1 MARGWVAIGRAGRGR
16 SRSRVV
22 RARDRAARAPL
33 RGPRHRGAE
42 RDHAR
47 AGGADRE
54 SHTRRHRRRL
64 GRARRLHRRLC
75 SGGAQPGHRARLVEG
90 RSTLRAHRAV
100 TRAGRPQGRLPDL
113 LAQDGSQDAVRGSL
127 PRGRY
132 DRLGPAHRTPPLHR
146 HALSYYERL
155 MRLFDTH
162 AHLHFPDYADDLD
175 AVLERARG
183 AGVRGM
189 VTIGTD
195 RETNGA
201 VVELAKRL
209 PDVWATVGI
218 HPHDAGNAAEADFEA
233 MERLARD
240 ESRVV
245 GFGEMGLDFFRN
257 LSPPDDQRK
266 VFRRQIDIARRARK
280 PLVIHCRDAHDET
293 LAILGEE
300 RAGETG
306 GVMHCF
312 SGDVEIAR
320 RCLDL
325 GFYISLAGPVTYKN
339 ARALPAVARFVPED
353 RLVVETDC
361 PYLPPTPHRGKRNEP
376 AYVALTAT
384 RVAELRGADPD

>member
-1 MARGWVAIGRAGRGR
+1 
-16 SRSRVV
+16 
-22 RARDRAARAPL
+22 
-33 RGPRHRGAE
+33 
-42 RDHAR
+42 
-47 AGGADRE
+47 
-54 SHTRRHRRRL
+54 
-64 GRARRLHRRLC
+64 
-75 SGGAQPGHRARLVEG
+75 
-90 RSTLRAHRAV
+90 
-100 TRAGRPQGRLPDL
+100 
-113 LAQDGSQDAVRGSL
+113 
-127 PRGRY
+127 
-132 DRLGPAHRTPPLHR
+132 
-146 HALSYYERL
+146 

-162 AHLHFPDYADDLD
+162 AHLHFPDFAEDLD
-175 AVLERARG
+175 AVLDRARA

-201 VVELAKRL
+201 VVDLAKRL

-218 HPHDAGNAAEADFEA
+218 HPHDAGEAAEADFEA
-233 MERLARD
+233 LERVAR
-240 ESRVV
+240 EEPRVV

-257 LSPPDDQRK
+257 LSPPDAQRQA
-266 VFRRQIDIARRARK
+266 FRRQIDIARRVRK

-293 LAILGEE
+293 LSLLAEE

-325 GFYISLAGPVTYKN
+325 GLYISLAGPVTYKN
-339 ARALPAVARFVPED
+339 ARALPDVARFVPED

-376 AYVALTAT
+376 AYVALTAEH
-384 RVAELRGADPD
+384 VARLRGADPEALGDRLTANAASLFRITLT